1 MPTAEVLATA
11 EESWSTQ
18 PEFRGRLL
26 ALPGDNVTD
35 QDRAKPI
42 AVFFHGLNTFGDDL
56 LHLGP
61 VNLGKMDRHLA
72 PALSEHGVR
81 FIAVEKVG
89 DGSPESQADWAISW
103 LKQNAPEIQGKE
115 ISLLGN
121 SIGGLVARAL
131 AKKLRDRPE
140 SLDVHV
146 RRIITWGT
154 PHRGTIAA
162 DLTSHLSQKFPR
174 LYPQLT
180 AALARVDYHVDAKS
194 STFKAYSP
202 RTMESFNLI
211 HPIHPETDEFSL
223 LCSAPLADVSP
234 YFWTLY
240 PHLHGL
246 SVGRF
251 AKALVTDANSFAPSD
266 GFVPIGSQTWGRER
280 GPYRLD
286 HFVQM
291 GFSELLP
298 SRNRRNFAKLEFRKL
313 VSDLAQ
319 LLDPHG
325 H

>member
-1 MPTAEVLATA
+1 
-11 EESWSTQ
+11 
-18 PEFRGRLL
+18 LL
-26 ALPGDNVTD
+26 ALPWGMYMTD
-35 QDRAKPI
+35 HDPAKPI

-61 VNLGKMDRHLA
+61 VTLGRMDRHLA
-72 PALSEHGVR
+72 PALSKHGVH

-89 DGSPESQADWAISW
+89 DGSPESQADWAIRW
-103 LKQNAPEIQGKE
+103 LNENAPEIRGKE

-131 AKKLRDRPE
+131 AKKLRDQPE
-140 SLDVHV
+140 SLDAKV

-180 AALARVDYHVDAKS
+180 AALARAEYQVHTKS

-202 RTMESFNLI
+202 RAMENFNLV
-211 HPIHPETDEFSL
+211 HPIYPETNEISL
-223 LCSAPLADVSP
+223 LCSVPLADVSP

-246 SVGRF
+246 SLAGF
-251 AKALVTDANSFAPSD
+251 AKALATDAKSFAPSD
-266 GFVPIGSQTWGRER
+266 GFVPIGSQTWGQER

-291 GFSELLP
+291 GFTELLP
-298 SRNRRNFAKLEFRKL
+298 TRNRRNFAKVEFQKL
-313 VSDLAQ
+313 VSDMAH
-319 LLDPHG
+319 LLDPNRH
-325 H
+325 